1 MIKEIKEFLKL
12 KFKEICKNYNYEIL
26 DFSIENDHVH
36 FVLNLQPT
44 YSVGSV
50 IRNLKSIT
58 GYYLFKEFPNLRKRY
73 FWNSGFW
80 TNGYFV
86 STVGNVSKEK
96 IMEYIKSQENYE
108 N

>member
-73 FWNSGFW
+73 F
-80 TNGYFV
+80 
-86 STVGNVSKEK
+86 
-96 IMEYIKSQENYE
+96 
-108 N
+108 